1 MRALDHEFT
10 EPHHSMTATPKPM
23 PSPMPEG
30 PPSGSDRISHAMPR
44 TRRRRGRL
52 ASVLALALLSIH
64 SILAL
69 SSARHQSP
77 TFDELIHLSSGL
89 SYWVTNDYRLHPE
102 NGNFPQRWAA
112 LPLRLSGAKFSDT
125 DSQAYRTS
133 AQWVIA
139 RQVFYKLGNDP
150 ERIILA
156 GRAMIVLLSVALG
169 VLVFAWSRRLFGD
182 AGGLV
187 SLTFYSFSPTVL
199 TGATL
204 VTSDMAMALALLLAT
219 GAVWRVCHRVTPA
232 TVSLAGLAV
241 GLLAV
246 SKMSAP
252 LIVPIAAIMVAASL
266 IWRAPMNA
274 GFSAPL
280 AIPVRGLARRASF
293 LAIAASACAVIAIL
307 VVWASFGFRYATF
320 ATSPQLPAA
329 YSIPWDELNR
339 HIGDGMRAVIGVMR
353 STRLLPEA
361 YLYGLSHALGR
372 SAERQSFL
380 NGGYSVAGWP
390 SFFLYTFAV
399 KTTLTSLLAIA
410 AAIVIA
416 LPGVR
421 SRLGVIESKAESRYV
436 AEHGQF
442 SAFVERVYPL
452 TPLFALLI
460 VYWIA
465 AVGSTLNIGHRH
477 LLPTYPAMFI
487 LLGSLARLL
496 RSIHIL
502 VRVQPWSL
510 AALVV
515 MESLIAW
522 PDYLSYFNP
531 IIGRDNA
538 YRHVVDSSLD
548 WGQDLYKLRTWMR
561 EKRTAD
567 VGPVYLSYFGSALP
581 SGHGID
587 AIPLP
592 SYFHIWREPRV
603 PIELKPGWYCVSAT
617 ILQGLYQDPWGP
629 WDAAKE
635 AEYQHLR
642 PVVEAFRRE
651 HAGQPDRDAL
661 ASPVSASLPASAPAM
676 GWPQLCDRYEW
687 LRVGRLC
694 AVLRKRE
701 PDTRAGASILIY
713 RVSANELHTALDGPP
728 LELRENWTR

>member
-1 MRALDHEFT
+1 
-10 EPHHSMTATPKPM
+10 MTSS
-23 PSPMPEG
+23 PSPISS
-30 PPSGSDRISHAMPR
+30 PPHAASLEAARADAPLHPGR
-44 TRRRRGRL
+44 KARRRGRL
-52 ASVLALALLSIH
+52 VSLIALALLSIH
-64 SILAL
+64 AQLAL
-69 SSARHQSP
+69 SSAKHQSP
-77 TFDELIHLSSGL
+77 AFDELIHLSSGL

-112 LPLRLSGAKFSDT
+112 LPLRVSGAKFPDT
-125 DSQAYRTS
+125 DSQAYRAS
-133 AQWVIA
+133 EQWVIA

-150 ERIILA
+150 EGIILA

-182 AGGLV
+182 TGGLI
-187 SLTFYSFSPTVL
+187 SLAFYAFSPTVL
-199 TGATL
+199 SGATL

-219 GAVWRVCHRVTPA
+219 GAVWRVCHRVTP
-232 TVSLAGLAV
+232 VSVLLAGLAV

-266 IWRAPMNA
+266 VWRAPMNA
-274 GFSAPL
+274 GFSSPL
-280 AIPVRGLARRASF
+280 AIPVRGLARRGAF
-293 LAIAASACAVIAIL
+293 LAIAAGACTVIAI
-307 VVWASFGFRYATF
+307 VIVWASFGFRHSTF
-320 ATSPQLPAA
+320 ATQTPAA

-339 HIGDGMRAVIGVMR
+339 HIGGGMRAMIGAMQGLH
-353 STRLLPEA
+353 LLPEA

-372 SAERQSFL
+372 SAQRQSFL
-380 NGGYSVAGWP
+380 NGEYSLTGWP
-390 SFFLYTFAV
+390 SFFAYTFLV
-399 KTTLTSLLAIA
+399 KTTLAALLAIVV
-410 AAIVIA
+410 AIVIA

-421 SRLGVIESKAESRYV
+421 SRLGVIETKAESRYA
-436 AEHGQF
+436 AEHGPF
-442 SAFVERVYPL
+442 AAFVERAYPL
-452 TPLFALLI
+452 TPLLALLV
-460 VYWIA
+460 VYWLA
-465 AVGSTLNIGHRH
+465 AIFSTLNIGHRH
-477 LLPTYPAMFI
+477 LLPTYPAVFI

-496 RSIHIL
+496 RSHHFPL
-502 VRVQPWSL
+502 RVLPWSL
-510 AALVV
+510 AVLVAI
-515 MESLIAW
+515 ESLIAW

-531 IIGRDNA
+531 TVGRDNA

-592 SYFHIWREPRV
+592 SYYSIWREPRV
-603 PIELKPGWYCVSAT
+603 PIELKPGWYCISAT
-617 ILQGLYQDPWGP
+617 ILQGVYQEPWGP

-635 AEYQHLR
+635 AEYQQLR
-642 PVVEAFRRE
+642 PIVEAFRRE
-651 HAGQPDRDAL
+651 HAGKSDREAL
-661 ASPVSASLPASAPAM
+661 ASPVSGSMPATMPAM
-676 GWPQLCDRYEW
+676 SWVKLCDRYEW

-713 RVSANELHTALDGPP
+713 RVAAEELRAALDGPP
-728 LELRENWTR
+728 PELREGWRR